1 VEKLLCAAVS
11 VGLFLLPAGLW
22 TVVTGADK
30 TLPVFLA
37 LIFTFS
43 MVPFYALFDPL
54 LPDWLTNPPGVY
66 LLNLIPGLILA
77 LVAYLILRRTTKL
90 SPMKAACIAGNASLL
105 LLQVAG
111 SIMLYFLPR

>member
-1 VEKLLCAAVS
+1 MLVCAAVS

-22 TVVTGADK
+22 TVVTGGGK
-30 TLPVFLA
+30 SLPVFIG

-43 MVPFYALFDPL
+43 MVPFYALLDPT

-66 LLNLIPGLILA
+66 LVNLIPGLILA
-77 LVAYLILRRTTKL
+77 LAAYLVLRRTTKL

-105 LLQVAG
+105 LLQMMG